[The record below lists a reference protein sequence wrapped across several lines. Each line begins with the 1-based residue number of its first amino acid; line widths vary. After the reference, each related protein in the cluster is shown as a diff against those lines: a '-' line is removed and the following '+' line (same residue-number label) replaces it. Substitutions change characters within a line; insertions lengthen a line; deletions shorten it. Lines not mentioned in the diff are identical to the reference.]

1 MASLLLAG
9 CASPPPASLADGPAV
24 RIDFQRVVRPVDLGG
39 QTVQAEWHLPAVGD
53 GPARGLVT
61 LQHGFMRECRHLRSL
76 AVALAQARLA
86 TLCVNASVAG
96 GNAELARSLAEGLAA
111 GRVYVGAGAGVGAV
125 GAAGGAP
132 GPRVDGTASGWPPA
146 EAPVVV
152 AGFSAGAHFAVV
164 LGARLAELAPSRVA
178 GAVLLDP
185 VAGRGFELLLRQ
197 LSAGGQRPVL
207 SLAAKS
213 DGCNARHN
221 AHPALRRM
229 AEAAQAAGRGSFAGV
244 VFGER
249 STHMDAEGEDTDWL
263 AFLAC
268 GRRWPDPQV
277 VSALR
282 GLAVAWAA
290 DLSAG
295 RQTGPAWP
303 GGAMLEGLV
312 AAGVVQPLR

>member
-1 MASLLLAG
+1 MASLLFAG
-9 CASPPPASLADGPAV
+9 CASPPPATAPDGPAV
-24 RIDFQRVVRPVDLGG
+24 RVDFQRVMHPLELGG
-39 QTVQAEWHLPAVGD
+39 QTVQAEWHLPAAGD
-53 GPARGLVT
+53 SPARGLVT

-76 AVALAQARLA
+76 AVALAQAGLA

-96 GNAELARSLAEGLAA
+96 GGADLARALADGLAA
-111 GRVYVGAGAGVGAV
+111 GRVGLPAV
-125 GAAGGAP
+125 GGTP
-132 GPRVDGTASGWPPA
+132 GPRPRSGASGEPLPA
-146 EAPVVV
+146 YAPIIV

-164 LGARLAELAPSRVA
+164 LGARLAELAPTRVA

-185 VAGRGFELLLRQ
+185 VAGRGFEPPLRQ
-197 LSAGGQRPVL
+197 LSTEGQRPVL

-244 VFGER
+244 VFDER

-268 GRRWPDPQV
+268 GRRWPDSEV

-282 GLAVAWAA
+282 RLAVAWAI
-290 DLSAG
+290 DLAAG
-295 RQTGPAWP
+295 RQAGPAWP